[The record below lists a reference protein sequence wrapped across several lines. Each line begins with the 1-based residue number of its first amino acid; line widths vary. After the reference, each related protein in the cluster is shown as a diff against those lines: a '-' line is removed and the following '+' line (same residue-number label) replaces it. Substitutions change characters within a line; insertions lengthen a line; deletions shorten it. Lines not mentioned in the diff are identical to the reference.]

1 MFDLILSINK
11 IYIIVGIMFVL
22 GLFFGLLIAY
32 LSDVLKVKEDE
43 RIEKVNKMLPGYNC
57 GACGKSGCLG
67 LAKSIVEEGESPNL
81 CKPIKKDQLEELKK
95 YLGNINNKSS

>member
-1 MFDLILSINK
+1 MLDLILSINK

-67 LAKSIVEEGESPNL
+67 LAKSIVAEGENPNL

>member
-1 MFDLILSINK
+1 MYNLILSINK

-32 LSDVLKVKEDE
+32 LSDALKVKEDE

>member
-1 MFDLILSINK
+1 
-11 IYIIVGIMFVL
+11 MFVL
-22 GLFFGLLIAY
+22 GLLFGLLIAY

-67 LAKSIVEEGESPNL
+67 LARSIVEEGESPNL
-81 CKPIKKDQLEELKK
+81 CRPIKKDQLEELKK

>member
-1 MFDLILSINK
+1 MYNLILSINK

-22 GLFFGLLIAY
+22 GLLFGLLIAY

-67 LAKSIVEEGESPNL
+67 LARSIVEEGESPNL
-81 CKPIKKDQLEELKK
+81 CRPIKKDQLEELKK